1 MKSESKVKDLKQLK
15 AIVESLKAEGKRIV
29 FTNGCFD
36 LLHLGHVT
44 YLEEAKSYGD
54 VLIVGLNSDNS
65 VKRIKG
71 PQRPIMP
78 EWARA
83 RILAALWAVD
93 YVVIFEEDTPLRV
106 IKELRPHVLVKG
118 GDWKQ
123 EEVVGRE
130 LVEEVKILPYL
141 EGFST
146 TAIVRKIKALPVETP

>member
-1 MKSESKVKDLKQLK
+1 MKSESKVKDLEELK
-15 AIVESLKAEGKRIV
+15 TIVEFLKAEGKRIV

-44 YLEEAKSYGD
+44 YLEEARSYGD
-54 VLIVGLNSDNS
+54 VLIVGLNSDTS

-78 EWARA
+78 ELARA

-93 YVVIFEEDTPLRV
+93 YVVIFEEDTPLKV

-118 GDWKQ
+118 GDWKE

-130 LVEEVKILPYL
+130 LVEEVKIVPYV

-146 TAIVRKIKALPVETP
+146 TAIVQKIKALPVETS

>member
-1 MKSESKVKDLKQLK
+1 MKSESKIKNLEELK
-15 AIVESLKAEGKRIV
+15 AIVESLKAKGKRIV

-36 LLHLGHVT
+36 ILHLGHVT
-44 YLEEAKSYGD
+44 YLEEARSYGD
-54 VLIVGLNSDNS
+54 VLIVGLNSDTS
-65 VKRIKG
+65 VRRIKG

-83 RILAALWAVD
+83 RVLAALWAVD
-93 YVVIFEEDTPLRV
+93 YVVIFGEDTPLRV
-106 IKELRPHVLVKG
+106 IKELKPHVLVKG
-118 GDWKQ
+118 GDWRQ

-130 LVEEVKILPYL
+130 LVEEVRILPYL